1 MTSYQLSILIF
12 PLFDSN
18 KILCT
23 IWHMTQLTP
32 ISVSKLNTLVK
43 SLLDTHLESVLIE
56 GEISNLMKASSGHW
70 YFSLKDQNAQISCV
84 CFKQYQ
90 QGIDLKQGDQ
100 VQILAK
106 VTLYE
111 ARGTYQ
117 CIVYNIMPVGFGAKQ
132 AEFERLKKKLNDEGL
147 FAEDKKRAIPSM
159 PQRIGLITSAQ
170 GAAVH
175 DILNILKKRMPMIR
189 VTIFPAMVQGI
200 EAAQTL
206 VDALEKAYAYKGCDA
221 FIITRGGGSIEDLW
235 PFNDE
240 QLARK
245 IAASPKP
252 IISAVGHEV
261 DFTIADFVADK
272 RAPTPSGAAEIISP
286 DQAYLKTQLEQI
298 NWQLHHRMQQ
308 KVEAVFEQVKQFQQ
322 RLLTPSQLIE
332 RLKEKIGHY
341 FQNLNHAQQKNL
353 QSHQHNLSLVV
364 EKIEILSPL
373 KTLKRG
379 YGIILNKN
387 KKAISSVKQ
396 LSPKEDVKIK
406 LEDGSALATIKELI

>member
-1 MTSYQLSILIF
+1 MQLSILIL
-12 PLFDSN
+12 PLFASN

-23 IWHMTQLTP
+23 IWHMTQATP

-56 GEISNLMKASSGHW
+56 GEVSNLMKASSGHW
-70 YFSLKDQNAQISCV
+70 YFSLKDQHAQISCV

-90 QGIDLKQGDQ
+90 QGFDIKQGDQ
-100 VQILAK
+100 VQVLAK

-132 AEFERLKKKLNDEGL
+132 AEFERLKKKLAAEGL
-147 FAEDKKRAIPSM
+147 FSEERKRPLPHM
-159 PQRIGLITSAQ
+159 PNHIGLITSAQ

-175 DILNILKKRMPMIR
+175 DILNILKKRMPMIK
-189 VTIFPAMVQGI
+189 VTIFPAMVQGM

-206 VDALEKAYAYKGCDA
+206 IAALDKAYAHGLCDA
-221 FIITRGGGSIEDLW
+221 LIITRGGGSIEDLW

-240 QLARK
+240 ALARK
-245 IAASPKP
+245 ISNSPKP

-272 RAPTPSGAAEIISP
+272 RAPTPSGAAEMISP
-286 DQAYLKTQLEQI
+286 DQAYLKTQVEQI
-298 NWQLHHRMQQ
+298 NWQLHHRMQE
-308 KVEAVFEQVKQFQQ
+308 KLSAASEQVKQFQQ
-322 RLLTPSQLIE
+322 RLLTPHQLIE
-332 RLKEKIGHY
+332 RLKEKINHY
-341 FQNLNHAQQKNL
+341 FQTLNHAQQKHL
-353 QSHQHNLSLVV
+353 QTHQHKLSLVI
-364 EKIEILSPL
+364 EKIEVLSPL

-379 YGIILNKN
+379 YGIVLNKN
-387 KKAISSVKQ
+387 KEAISSIKQ
-396 LSPKEDVKIK
+396 LNPQEDVRIK
-406 LEDGSALATIKELI
+406 LEDGSIIATVKELV

>member
-1 MTSYQLSILIF
+1 
-12 PLFDSN
+12 
-18 KILCT
+18 
-23 IWHMTQLTP
+23 MTQSTP
-32 ISVSKLNTLVK
+32 ISVSNLNNLVK
-43 SLLDTHLESVLIE
+43 SLLDTHLESVLVE

-70 YFSLKDQNAQISCV
+70 YFSLKDQHAQISCV

-90 QGIDLKQGDQ
+90 QGFDIKQGDQ
-100 VQILAK
+100 VQMLAK

-132 AEFERLKKKLNDEGL
+132 AEFERLKKKLEAEGL
-147 FAEDKKRAIPSM
+147 FAQDKKRPLPHM
-159 PQRIGLITSAQ
+159 PQHIGLITSAQ

-175 DILNILKKRMPMIR
+175 DILNILKKRMPMIKI
-189 VTIFPAMVQGI
+189 TIFPAMVQGM

-206 VDALEKAYAYKGCDA
+206 ITALTKAYDYDSCDA

-240 QLARK
+240 ALARK
-245 IAASPKP
+245 IYESPKP

-272 RAPTPSGAAEIISP
+272 RAPTPSGAAEMISP
-286 DQAYLKTQLEQI
+286 DQAYLKTQIEQL
-298 NWQLHHRMQQ
+298 NWQLHHRAQQ
-308 KVEAVFEQVKQFQQ
+308 KIEYLSEQVNQFQQ
-322 RLLTPSQLIE
+322 RLLTPNQLLE
-332 RLKEKIGHY
+332 RLKEKIKHH
-341 FQNLNHAQQKNL
+341 FQSLNNAQLKHL
-353 QSHQHNLSLVV
+353 QTSQHKLSLMV

-379 YGIILNKN
+379 YSIVLNKD
-387 KKAISSVKQ
+387 KKAISSIKKLKPNDDIQV
-396 LSPKEDVKIK
+396 K
-406 LEDGSALATIKELI
+406 LEDGSVIATVKELV

>member
-1 MTSYQLSILIF
+1 MQLSILIL
-12 PLFDSN
+12 PLFASN

-23 IWHMTQLTP
+23 IWHMTQVAP

-56 GEISNLMKASSGHW
+56 GEVSNLMKASSGHW
-70 YFSLKDQNAQISCV
+70 YFSLKDQHAQISCV

-90 QGIDLKQGDQ
+90 QGFEIKQGDQ

-132 AEFERLKKKLNDEGL
+132 AEFERLKKKLAAEGL
-147 FAEDKKRAIPSM
+147 FAEERKRLLPHM
-159 PQRIGLITSAQ
+159 PEHIGLITSAQ

-175 DILNILKKRMPMIR
+175 DIINILNKRMPMIKI
-189 VTIFPAMVQGI
+189 TIFPAMVQGM

-206 VDALEKAYAYKGCDA
+206 IAALDKAYAYDVCDA
-221 FIITRGGGSIEDLW
+221 LIITRGGGSIEDLW

-240 QLARK
+240 ALARK
-245 IAASPKP
+245 IAESPKP

-272 RAPTPSGAAEIISP
+272 RAPTPSGAAEMISP
-286 DQAYLKTQLEQI
+286 DQAYLKTQVEQL
-298 NWQLHHRMQQ
+298 NWQLHHRTQQ
-308 KVEAVFEQVKQFQQ
+308 KVETLLDQVKQFRK
-322 RLLTPSQLIE
+322 RLLTPHQMIE
-332 RLKEKIGHY
+332 RLKDKITHHL
-341 FQNLNHAQQKNL
+341 QNLNHAQQNHL
-353 QSHQHNLSLVV
+353 QTLQHKLSLVI
-364 EKIEILSPL
+364 EKIDILSPL

-387 KKAISSVKQ
+387 NQAISSVKQ
-396 LSPKEDVKIK
+396 LSPKEDVKIR
-406 LEDGSALATIKELI
+406 LDDGSIIATVKELV